1 MAGCFKKQSLTEFPE
16 VSVSMHRISGGLFCG
31 EEFFDSQR
39 FAVWSRPWSE
49 GYAAFRL
56 MMYLASHWEEGLCSL
71 FELAKYMNKTDE
83 T

>member
-39 FAVWSRPWSE
+39 FAV
-49 GYAAFRL
+49 
-56 MMYLASHWEEGLCSL
+56 
-71 FELAKYMNKTDE
+71 
-83 T
+83 